1 MRYQPYLMDPNGSP
15 AAIMEAEPLQAP
27 LLLPPPVLRALN
39 SCRTLDTG
47 YDMASRWEDDR
58 KPGLPSGI
66 GWAMEHLQRK
76 LLAVLAADVVAY
88 TGLMETAEEATHAR
102 LMQLLSTVITPGI
115 AAHNGRIVKHTGDG
129 FLAAFDSASDATEC
143 ALLIQ
148 ENLARA
154 AGERNSP
161 PILLRI
167 GINLADAIIEPHD
180 IFGEGVN
187 LAVRLQASAEPG
199 GIIVSATVA
208 EQLRARGPIELVDL
222 GILALKHLSRPV
234 RAFAVPTRAR
244 IPAVSILPAA
254 LPDDRPSI
262 AVLPFRVQSAGAD
275 DAWFAEGVIE
285 GVIHVLSGIENLFVI
300 GHGSSR
306 AYAGRDVDPRA
317 IGRDLGVRYVL
328 SGSVRRLDNRLRIA
342 TELVDASSGGV
353 IRSDRHDGAVTDLFD
368 MQDLIARHVVSAIA
382 PAVHDR
388 ELARALRK
396 HPDSMT
402 GYDLLLQAL
411 DLMYRLKREDFDRAR
426 GLLQQAMASDP
437 GYASAYSHA
446 ATWHTFRIGQG
457 WSTSFEEDAREAAR
471 CAIAAV
477 ERDRNDAVGLAI
489 HGQVLSFTRRDYD
502 GAMYFLDRAITVGP
516 SCQLAW
522 TLSSTTA
529 GWIGDGKRAVE
540 HAQRALQLS
549 PLDPFAFFTEHML
562 SQGHYICGD
571 YEQAVV
577 WGRRATAR
585 NGRLTSNLR
594 TLAASLV
601 AIGDLDGAREIARRV
616 LDIEPGFSLRKF
628 AARTPIKPEILEF
641 HIPRLRAAGLPD

>member
-1 MRYQPYLMDPNGSP
+1 
-15 AAIMEAEPLQAP
+15 
-27 LLLPPPVLRALN
+27 V
-39 SCRTLDTG
+39 
-47 YDMASRWEDDR
+47 DR
-58 KPGLPSGI
+58 KPDLPGGI
-66 GWAMEHLQRK
+66 GWTMEHLQRK
-76 LLAVLAADVVAY
+76 LLAVVAADVVAY

-102 LMQLLSTVITPGI
+102 LMQLLSTVIRPGI
-115 AAHNGRIVKHTGDG
+115 AAHNGLIVKHTGDG
-129 FLAAFDSASDATEC
+129 FLAAFDSAVDATEC

-148 ENLARA
+148 ENVARA
-154 AGERNSP
+154 AGEPNVP

-180 IFGEGVN
+180 IFGDGVN

-199 GIIVSATVA
+199 GIVVSATVA
-208 EQLRARGPIELVDL
+208 EQLRARGPIDLVDL
-222 GILALKHLSRPV
+222 GVLALKHLSRPV
-234 RAFAVPTRAR
+234 RAFAVPTRAN
-244 IPAVSILPAA
+244 IPAVSILPGA

-262 AVLPFRVQSAGAD
+262 AVLPFRVQPIGAD

-300 GHGSSR
+300 GRGTSL

-317 IGRDLGVRYVL
+317 VGRDLGVRYVL

-342 TELVDASSGGV
+342 TELVDATSGSV
-353 IRSDRHDGAVTDLFD
+353 IRSDRLDGAVTDLFD

-411 DLMYRLKREDFDRAR
+411 DLLYRLKQEEFDRAR

-437 GYASAYSHA
+437 GFAPAYSHT
-446 ATWHTFRIGQG
+446 ATWHMFRIGQG
-457 WSTSFEEDAREAAR
+457 WSPNFGEDAREAAR
-471 CAIAAV
+471 CAIAAL

-489 HGQVLSFTRRDYD
+489 HGQMLSFTRRDYD
-502 GAMYFLDRAITVGP
+502 GALHFLDRAIAAGP
-516 SCQLAW
+516 SCHMAW
-522 TLSSTTA
+522 TLSSTTS

-540 HAQRALQLS
+540 HAERALQLS

-562 SQGHYICGD
+562 SQGHYISGN
-571 YEQAVV
+571 YEEAVI
-577 WGRRATAR
+577 WGRRAAAR

-594 TLAASLV
+594 TLAATLV
-601 AIGDLDGAREIARRV
+601 ALGDLAGAREIGRRV
-616 LDIEPGFSLRKF
+616 LEIEPEFSLQKF
-628 AARTPIKPEILEF
+628 AARSPIKPGILER
-641 HIPRLRAAGLPD
+641 HIPRLRSAGLPD